1 MKTLTLERNQ
11 KLYWEIL
18 RKQGILKEILLEW
31 LQLLEL
37 KIKVY
42 RERQQLLVMSDLM
55 LDDIGVTR
63 AAAQAEAKSAE
74 LPASR
79 LKALRDDN

>member
-63 AAAQAEAKSAE
+63 AAAQAEAQSAE